1 MPHENTSLLLLV
13 ESEKCTF
20 LFFVTPFT
28 FYYEVL
34 KHPCWRDAV
43 LSSISSW
50 TLLGQTWCF
59 RFLLAYFTPEYIF
72 VNGEWKVHFAM
83 FLVTPFIVK
92 CLSIFLLYKRHYGRT
107 NFARILFCF
116 NRNAARIC
124 VPTFWERAKIVMSQ
138 FLYWILFPFGFR
150 YYYSHC
156 RSI

>member
-1 MPHENTSLLLLV
+1 MPCISGVESAFSCCRDTVVSSTASLLGKIWCFRLFPSFSHVPHENTSLLLLV

-50 TLLGQTWCF
+50 ILLGQTWCF
-59 RFLLAYFTPEYIF
+59 RLNFLLAYFTPEYFF

-83 FLVTPFIVK
+83 FLITPFIVK
-92 CLSIFLLYKRHYGRT
+92 CLSIFLLYKRQDQ
-107 NFARILFCF
+107 FCKDIILF
-116 NRNAARIC
+116 
-124 VPTFWERAKIVMSQ
+124 
-138 FLYWILFPFGFR
+138 
-150 YYYSHC
+150 
-156 RSI
+156 